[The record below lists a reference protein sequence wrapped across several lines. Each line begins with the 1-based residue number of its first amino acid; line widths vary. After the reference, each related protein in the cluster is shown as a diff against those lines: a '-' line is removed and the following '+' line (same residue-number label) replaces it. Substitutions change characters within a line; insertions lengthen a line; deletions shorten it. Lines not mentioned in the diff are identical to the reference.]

1 MMYIILYI
9 KAKTEWFIYLY
20 KIYTELLIESTIY
33 YKQFHEQKSKI

>member
-20 KIYTELLIESTIY
+20 KIYTELLIESIY
-33 YKQFHEQKSKI
+33 YKQFHEKSKI